1 MASEKATRVLVV
13 APGRLHREGL
23 GLLIGSRP
31 RLEVIATAG
40 CAEAALAL
48 IGEHA
53 PDAVLV
59 DLAEGGLSV
68 LRAVAPHA
76 KVVALGP
83 WDDDATLVACA
94 GAGVA
99 GYADVDGSVDQLEQV
114 LDGLERDELACSP
127 ALASTLVRRL
137 GALAGGAPAHPRVT
151 PREREILA
159 LVDEGL
165 SNKEIA
171 ARLQI
176 RVATVKNHVHNVL
189 EKLQV
194 NGRSA
199 AAARVRELRVPEA
212 AGFSSP
218 RAP

>member
-1 MASEKATRVLVV
+1 MASEKGIRLLVV

-23 GLLIGSRP
+23 GLLLGRRP
-31 RLEVIATAG
+31 RLDVVATAD

-48 IGEHA
+48 VAEHA
-53 PDAVLV
+53 PDAVVV
-59 DLAEGGLSV
+59 DVVGGGLRG
-68 LRAVAPHA
+68 LAAVAGAA

-83 WDDDATLVACA
+83 WADDSTVVACA
-94 GAGVA
+94 EAGVA
-99 GYADVDGSVDQLEQV
+99 GYADVDGSVEQLEQV
-114 LDGLERDELACSP
+114 LDGLARDELVCPP
-127 ALASTLVRRL
+127 ALASTLVRQL
-137 GALAGGAPAHPRVT
+137 GVLARGAPPAPPRLT

-159 LVDEGL
+159 LVDRGL

-176 RVATVKNHVHNVL
+176 RTPTVKNHVHNVL

-194 NGRSA
+194 NGRGA
-199 AAARVRELRVPEA
+199 AAARARELSGA
-212 AGFSSP
+212 